1 MFNGPAIGLND
12 QASRQHQRRG
22 LLLQIE
28 CHDEC
33 LQQPAVDCLQHSG
46 RRMGGVVSPELR
58 LGWRQTGWWLA
69 NVTQGDG
76 FAQARGTGPGA
87 LPAV

>member
-1 MFNGPAIGLND
+1 
-12 QASRQHQRRG
+12 
-22 LLLQIE
+22 
-28 CHDEC
+28 
-33 LQQPAVDCLQHSG
+33 
-46 RRMGGVVSPELR
+46 MGDVIPPEFR

-87 LPAV
+87 LLAV

>member
-1 MFNGPAIGLND
+1 MFNGSPIGLNH
-12 QASRQHQRRG
+12 QASRQHQQPG

-46 RRMGGVVSPELR
+46 RCMGDVIPPEFR
-58 LGWRQTGWWLA
+58 LGWRQTGRRLA

-87 LPAV
+87 LLAV